1 MGLEPETSQSLDH
14 STKSAHTIIEN
25 GFFTEAEALANVIA
39 DGEKRYPHLYHRKT
53 LFPELTLKKHSVLVE
68 TKNIAKNKT
77 GAVDVNTAWTGDGN
91 PNEKEVHQ
99 SLTDSG
105 YRLGIYPPIALFEN
119 SRKFEYRVINGRT
132 RKKFFD
138 NANYKN
144 IIADVYEAT
153 PGYSSDKVE
162 SAITRFEQAS
172 NLQGYDAHGTTRQSD
187 IYYSATRAVERG
199 WISSSLNSDG
209 ISEPN
214 EDEVREWI
222 GDICGN
228 YKFQKRTIDKLVY
241 QIINSSEDCKTGKR
255 YWDNRERVYDWLRT
269 GDNKY
274 FDTKDL
280 HYEVM
285 EVSDARRS
293 VETISKIAWQ
303 IPKKKVRIILYKKFC
318 DTINPEEN
326 FISARDQFVERFEGS
341 LMILGSVFFNNAKVD
356 MDSSNVEI
364 YGMVPS
370 LMSMGSL
377 DRLWLYRPNRG
388 GGSFWYQKTD

>member
-1 MGLEPETSQSLDH
+1 M
-14 STKSAHTIIEN
+14 
-25 GFFTEAEALANVIA
+25 
-39 DGEKRYPHLYHRKT
+39 
-53 LFPELTLKKHSVLVE
+53 
-68 TKNIAKNKT
+68 
-77 GAVDVNTAWTGDGN
+77 
-91 PNEKEVHQ
+91 
-99 SLTDSG
+99 
-105 YRLGIYPPIALFEN
+105 
-119 SRKFEYRVINGRT
+119 
-132 RKKFFD
+132 
-138 NANYKN
+138 
-144 IIADVYEAT
+144 
-153 PGYSSDKVE
+153 
-162 SAITRFEQAS
+162 
-172 NLQGYDAHGTTRQSD
+172 
-187 IYYSATRAVERG
+187 
-199 WISSSLNSDG
+199 
-209 ISEPN
+209 
-214 EDEVREWI
+214 
-222 GDICGN
+222 
-228 YKFQKRTIDKLVY
+228 
-241 QIINSSEDCKTGKR
+241 
-255 YWDNRERVYDWLRT
+255 RT